1 MVVKSNITNKD
12 PSAKDLIAEIYEEF
26 YPLMKKIALDI
37 THNPEDAEDVIIQT
51 CIQLIPK
58 EKLLSSLERP
68 ARIMYLRTAV
78 RNTAIKLVAHRKPLW
93 ERAKEVERLYLQI
106 EDSSEDA
113 YLREE
118 GFFTLLSGLKQ
129 RDKDLLFLA
138 YYLGHDHHQ
147 IAKETGL
154 NAKTVASYLFR
165 ARAKIKKRL
174 EEGDR

>member
-1 MVVKSNITNKD
+1 M
-12 PSAKDLIAEIYEEF
+12 
-26 YPLMKKIALDI
+26 
-37 THNPEDAEDVIIQT
+37 
-51 CIQLIPK
+51 
-58 EKLLSSLERP
+58 
-68 ARIMYLRTAV
+68 
-78 RNTAIKLVAHRKPLW
+78 
-93 ERAKEVERLYLQI
+93 ERLYLQI
-106 EDSSEDA
+106 EDSPEDA
-113 YLREE
+113 YLKEE

-138 YYLGHDHHQ
+138 YYLGYDHHQ